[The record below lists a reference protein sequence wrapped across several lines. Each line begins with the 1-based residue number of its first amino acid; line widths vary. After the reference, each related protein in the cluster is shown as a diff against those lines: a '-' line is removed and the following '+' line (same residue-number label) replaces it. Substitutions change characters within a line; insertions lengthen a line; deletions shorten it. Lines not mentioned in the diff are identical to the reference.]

1 MKPLTTDYCLPFT
14 IPHPTTMPQPTRSIY
29 LDHSATTPVSDSVLE
44 TMLPYFSEYFGNAS
58 GIYRQGR
65 IAKQALDEAR
75 STVAAVLNASPA
87 EIVFTS
93 CGSESDNMTLRGIAW
108 RARQTDRG
116 NHLITCSAEHKA
128 VIVTALELADQ
139 HGFDLTILPVDGY
152 GRVDPDDLRPAIR
165 SDTILV
171 SIMTA
176 NNEVGTVQ
184 PVAALSAIAR
194 EHGIPFHTDAVQAP
208 GHLSLDVEALGV
220 DALALSG
227 HKFYGPKGVGVAY
240 LRSGLSLV
248 GMQTGGGH
256 EGKRRA
262 GTENVAGIVGLAAAL
277 IQAEGLRSSEVPR
290 LQALRDR
297 LLAEIPDLIPGTRI
311 SGHPS
316 ERLPHHASFLFKD
329 LEIQGVL
336 MGLDMAGIAASSGSA
351 CTSAAQTPSS
361 ILTAMGVNATD
372 ATGHL
377 RLTLGRST
385 TEEDIAQVLKTLPPI
400 VERLR
405 QMSYP

>member
-1 MKPLTTDYCLPFT
+1 MIST
-14 IPHPTTMPQPTRSIY
+14 PTRSIY
-29 LDHSATTPVSDSVLE
+29 LDHSATTPVSALVLE
-44 TMLPYFSEYFGNAS
+44 TMLPYFSENFGNAS

-93 CGSESDNMTLRGIAW
+93 CGSESDNLTIRGTAW
-108 RARQTDRG
+108 QARQTDKG
-116 NHLITCSAEHKA
+116 NHIITSAVEHKA
-128 VIVTALELADQ
+128 VITTTQQLADL
-139 HGFDLTILPVDGY
+139 HGFDLTILPVDSY
-152 GRVDPDDLRPAIR
+152 GLVDPDDLRAAIR
-165 SDTILV
+165 PDTFLV
-171 SIMTA
+171 SILTA
-176 NNEVGTVQ
+176 NNEVGTIQ
-184 PVAALSAIAR
+184 PITELTAIAR
-194 EHGIPFHTDAVQAP
+194 EHGVPFHTDAVQAP

-220 DALALSG
+220 DASALSG

-262 GTENVAGIVGLAAAL
+262 GTENVAGIVGLATAL
-277 IQAEGLRSSEVPR
+277 HQAEGLRSSEVPR
-290 LQALRDR
+290 LQVLRDR
-297 LLAEIPDLIPGTRI
+297 LLEEIPALIPDTRI

-316 ERLPHHASFLFKD
+316 ERLPHHASFLFQGV
-329 LEIQGVL
+329 EIQGVL
-336 MGLDMAGIAASSGSA
+336 MGLDLAGIAASSGSA

-361 ILTAMGVNATD
+361 ILTAMGVSAAD

-385 TEEDIAQVLKTLPPI
+385 TNEDINYLLEILPSLVNRI
-400 VERLR
+400 RSIAR
-405 QMSYP
+405 